1 MISFSQFILEKRVR
15 DYKKEYRDYQGNPAQ
30 LKYQSNCHKG
40 RRKLGL
46 GNSGENPGIEVDHKV
61 PRSKGGSNRK
71 SNLRAV
77 SFKTNRTKSDKI

>member
-15 DYKKEYRDYQGNPAQ
+15 DYKKEYRDYQGKPAQ

-46 GNSGENPGIEVDHKV
+46 GNSGENHKV

-77 SFKTNRTKSDKI
+77 SFKTNRTKSDKT